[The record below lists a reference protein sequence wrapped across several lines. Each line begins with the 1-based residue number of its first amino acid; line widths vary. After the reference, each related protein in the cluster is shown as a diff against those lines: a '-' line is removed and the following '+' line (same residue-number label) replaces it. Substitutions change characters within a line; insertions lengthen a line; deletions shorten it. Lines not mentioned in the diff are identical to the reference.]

1 MRHNAGLAQTSG
13 GIRHGPP
20 LRGLSQHGGEQ
31 RILEEWADH
40 PGTGV
45 GIGLFTSPGHLQ
57 TATYGNV
64 IVNNRVT
71 GNGHPGVALHSHRL
85 THNLTDNAI
94 IGNYIAGNGAGTTGP
109 SPTATPGPTGIN
121 LSGVSPLTGTIVS
134 GNVIKQEHIDI
145 AVHTPAQIDIHMNDL
160 SGGAV
165 GVAILSEP
173 GAGTA
178 NANATQNWWGC
189 SGGPQAPACSSV
201 QGAVTFAPW
210 LTSPSTGSDNGQQS
224 NDGQQ

>member
-1 MRHNAGLAQTSG
+1 
-13 GIRHGPP
+13 
-20 LRGLSQHGGEQ
+20 
-31 RILEEWADH
+31 
-40 PGTGV
+40 
-45 GIGLFTSPGHLQ
+45 
-57 TATYGNV
+57 
-64 IVNNRVT
+64 
-71 GNGHPGVALHSHRL
+71 VALHSHRL

-94 IGNYIAGNGAGTTGP
+94 IGNYIAGNGPDTG
-109 SPTATPGPTGIN
+109 SAFTSHSETPGPTGIN

-134 GNVIKQEHIDI
+134 GNVIKQEDIDI

-189 SGGPQAPACSSV
+189 SGGPQAPGCSSV

-210 LTSPSTGSDNGQQS
+210 LTTPAIGSDN
-224 NDGQQ
+224 NPH